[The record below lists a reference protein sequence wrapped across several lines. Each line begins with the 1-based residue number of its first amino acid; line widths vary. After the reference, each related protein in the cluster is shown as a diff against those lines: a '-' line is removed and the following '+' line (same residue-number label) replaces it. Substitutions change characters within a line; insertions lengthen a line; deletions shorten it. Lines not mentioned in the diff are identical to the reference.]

1 MDQLGG
7 LVMVENDHA
16 ESSEQT
22 SLLTFLAL
30 AWALEGEDTYISCP
44 SSFTVSF
51 LLSLYPLA
59 LIQLLSSPHTIFLV
73 FFFAVMY
80 VAPIPHLHCI
90 LFH

>member
-30 AWALEGEDTYISCP
+30 AWALE
-44 SSFTVSF
+44 
-51 LLSLYPLA
+51 
-59 LIQLLSSPHTIFLV
+59 
-73 FFFAVMY
+73 
-80 VAPIPHLHCI
+80 
-90 LFH
+90 